1 MGGSLYKMDTYLK
14 VMVTIITVCVVIV
27 TLIIVAEMLSSLGHH
42 EDYDEGYHEKL
53 DYLIDRIEQLERD

>member
-1 MGGSLYKMDTYLK
+1 MDTYLK
-14 VMVTIITVCVVIV
+14 VMVTIITVCVVIL
-27 TLIIVAEMLSSLGHH
+27 TLFFVAENLASLMHD

>member
-1 MGGSLYKMDTYLK
+1 MDTYLK

-27 TLIIVAEMLSSLGHH
+27 TLIIVAELLSSLGLH
-42 EDYDEGYHEKL
+42 EEYDECYHEKL